1 MIVLRRDMGNVKATH
16 IKLSEMA
23 NALDS
28 INSRLDMIG
37 KRLNLI

>member
-1 MIVLRRDMGNVKATH
+1 MTH

-28 INSRLDMIG
+28 INSRLDMIE
-37 KRLNLI
+37 KKIKLDIAIKTAQNEM